1 MFDFKV
7 TLQKNEPAFNYSTE
21 QNATVVIQSVNSK
34 VGMLAARFP
43 QSDQWSG
50 REGFFTSF

>member
-1 MFDFKV
+1 MREAIIYDRNMFDFKV
-7 TLQKNEPAFNYSTE
+7 TLQKNEAASNFSTE

-43 QSDQWSG
+43 QSDQ
-50 REGFFTSF
+50 